1 LTTRQYQKKIDNNKK
16 ILEPSVVNLSGFS
29 KIGSN
34 IMGSGSIPNFKNNN
48 ANKKEEL
55 NLLVRNTKPP
65 IINSNKGN
73 GLSKEGED
81 LFNKLELNISNNNSF
96 EENGGNFELHLHDN
110 FRIEKNGKGDITD
123 NLMMK

>member
-1 LTTRQYQKKIDNNKK
+1 MRIRLNQKKIDNNKK

-48 ANKKEEL
+48 TNKKEEL
-55 NLLVRNTKPP
+55 NLFVRNTKP
-65 IINSNKGN
+65 IINNNKGN

-123 NLMMK
+123 NLIMK